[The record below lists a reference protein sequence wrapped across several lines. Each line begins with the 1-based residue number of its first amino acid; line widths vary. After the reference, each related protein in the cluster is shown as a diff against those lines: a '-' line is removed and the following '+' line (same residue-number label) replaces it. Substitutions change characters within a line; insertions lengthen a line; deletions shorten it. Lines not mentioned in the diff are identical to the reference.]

1 MPCPT
6 VQNQLISVFET
17 TFYVKRELVTVF
29 NIVIQTSAYTVS
41 LFRYPSDFAEFHQK
55 IRCHY
60 PRSKVPFPE
69 LISSN
74 GQLLLPSPSSSR
86 KKTQPSSTGHRKL
99 HHKRKPSTLKILQL
113 FQLYSGRP
121 KKSNADQIED
131 YLEKCFQ
138 HPIISISSLLRDFL
152 RVQREDDSRIESALT
167 NATTTTA
174 EKQKLVAAAAP
185 ASSPLDPSK
194 KISLDQFELLKV
206 IGKGCMGKK
215 RQLYAL
221 KVISKQKV
229 LQQNEIQHTKAE
241 RDILTRLR
249 DQPFLIKLHYA
260 FQSPTHLYF
269 VLDYICGGDIATQ
282 MSLCLTFSKERTQFY
297 AAEILLGLSILHSHG
312 IIYRDLKPENV
323 LIGRDGHI
331 VLTDFGL
338 SKVFKM
344 QDKRDMGLP
353 TTSTFCGTSEY
364 IGPEILL
371 GEQYSYAV
379 DYWSLGTLIYEML
392 AGMTPFWA
400 ETHME
405 MFRRVLED
413 NLEFPSSE
421 AFDPI
426 TCEFLSGLLER
437 DPYDRLGWDS
447 SEQIKKHA
455 YFANLDWDD
464 VAQRKLVPPY
474 LPTIRSETDLT
485 HFDTSFV
492 TMTPRISQV
501 PSVAI
506 DGNKNDELEEQ
517 VEEDPFRH
525 FDFDPA
531 ATATD
536 EENNDDD
543 DDDDDN
549 PVPVPVPART
559 LLRSSRSHP
568 KPWGAT
574 ASAQQRFSTSSSVLS
589 FGTEIVSSRMLANDH
604 QPSLS
609 TSVRKRHSAALSLE
623 TASASALTEPNHTSC
638 LV

>member
-1 MPCPT
+1 MGKVLL
-6 VQNQLISVFET
+6 VQLHKDT
-17 TFYVKRELVTVF
+17 PH
-29 NIVIQTSAYTVS
+29 TSI
-41 LFRYPSDFAEFHQK
+41 P
-55 IRCHY
+55 
-60 PRSKVPFPE
+60 
-69 LISSN
+69 
-74 GQLLLPSPSSSR
+74 PSPCSSSLS
-86 KKTQPSSTGHRKL
+86 TTSS
-99 HHKRKPSTLKILQL
+99 S
-113 FQLYSGRP
+113 
-121 KKSNADQIED
+121 
-131 YLEKCFQ
+131 
-138 HPIISISSLLRDFL
+138 
-152 RVQREDDSRIESALT
+152 
-167 NATTTTA
+167 
-174 EKQKLVAAAAP
+174 
-185 ASSPLDPSK
+185 
-194 KISLDQFELLKV
+194 
-206 IGKGCMGKK
+206 K

-229 LQQNEIQHTKAE
+229 LQQHEIQHTKAE

-392 AGMTPFWA
+392 AGVTPFWA

-413 NLEFPSSE
+413 NLEFPSWDV
-421 AFDPI
+421 FDPI
-426 TCEFLSGLLER
+426 TCDFLSGLLER

-447 SEQIKKHA
+447 SEQIKKHG
-455 YFANLDWDD
+455 YFGDLDWDD
-464 VAQRKLVPPY
+464 VAQRKLTPPY
-474 LPTIRSETDLT
+474 LPTIHSDTDLT
-485 HFDTSFV
+485 HFDASFV
-492 TMTPRISQV
+492 AMTPRISDV
-501 PSVAI
+501 PTPI
-506 DGNKNDELEEQ
+506 NEEQ
-517 VEEDPFRH
+517 EEEDPFRH

-531 ATATD
+531 IAAFPHH
-536 EENNDDD
+536 
-543 DDDDDN
+543 DDDDN
-549 PVPVPVPART
+549 DPRPTRT
-559 LLRSSRSHP
+559 LLRSSR
-568 KPWGAT
+568 PWGT
-574 ASAQQRFSTSSSVLS
+574 TSTQPQRFSTSSSVLS
-589 FGTEIVSSRMLANDH
+589 FGTEIVSSRLLTNDH
-604 QPSLS
+604 QPSLA

-623 TASASALTEPNHTSC
+623 TAAAADPASPPSSY
-638 LV
+638 V